1 MSLYLFF
8 LYIKDGGSVFDR
20 VEKFIG
26 DDNLSLLRSKV
37 IMIVGLGGVGSFS
50 VEALVRSGIEN
61 IIIVDYDTI
70 DITNLNRQIMTNV
83 SNIGKLKV
91 DEVESR
97 VLSINPKCNVTKL
110 CLELNLD
117 NIDVLF
123 QYKFDYLIDCCD
135 TIVVKQELIRRC
147 LDKKIKFISS
157 MGTGNKFNP
166 SLLEVCDIRKTSYD
180 PIAKKI
186 RKYLRDNNI
195 NGRVMVV
202 YSKEINSKFVG
213 SVPSMMFVPAS
224 AGIFAANYVIG
235 DIINI

>member
-1 MSLYLFF
+1 MFF
-8 LYIKDGGSVFDR
+8 LYIKDGGTVFDR

-70 DITNLNRQIMTNV
+70 DITNLNRQVMTNV

-135 TIVVKQELIRRC
+135 TIVAKQELIRRC

-224 AGIFAANYVIG
+224 AGILAANYVIG

>member
-70 DITNLNRQIMTNV
+70 DITNLNRQVMTNV

-195 NGRVMVV
+195 NTKIPVIW
-202 YSKEINSKFVG
+202 SKEIPIKTGDSQPG
-213 SVPSMMFVPAS
+213 SICTVPAV
-224 AGIFAANYVIG
+224 AGIYMVSY
-235 DIINI
+235 IINDSLK

>member
-1 MSLYLFF
+1 MFF

-70 DITNLNRQIMTNV
+70 DITNLNRQVMTNV

-166 SLLEVCDIRKTSYD
+166 SLLEVCDIRKTIYD

-202 YSKEINSKFVG
+202 YSKEINSKFVD

-224 AGIFAANYVIG
+224 AGILAANYVIG

>member
-1 MSLYLFF
+1 M
-8 LYIKDGGSVFDR
+8 FDR

-123 QYKFDYLIDCCD
+123 QYKLIN
-135 TIVVKQELIRRC
+135 VL
-147 LDKKIKFISS
+147 
-157 MGTGNKFNP
+157 
-166 SLLEVCDIRKTSYD
+166 
-180 PIAKKI
+180 
-186 RKYLRDNNI
+186 
-195 NGRVMVV
+195 
-202 YSKEINSKFVG
+202 
-213 SVPSMMFVPAS
+213 
-224 AGIFAANYVIG
+224 
-235 DIINI
+235 

>member
-1 MSLYLFF
+1 MLLTINKFMKGDFMSKIQIFAL
-8 LYIKDGGSVFDR
+8 GGLNENGKNMYVVNVDDNIFVFDA
-20 VEKFIG
+20 
-26 DDNLSLLRSKV
+26 
-37 IMIVGLGGVGSFS
+37 GLKYPTANMLG
-50 VEALVRSGIEN
+50 
-61 IIIVDYDTI
+61 VDYI
-70 DITNLNRQIMTNV
+70 I
-83 SNIGKLKV
+83 
-91 DEVESR
+91 
-97 VLSINPKCNVTKL
+97 P
-110 CLELNLD
+110 
-117 NIDVLF
+117 
-123 QYKFDYLIDCCD
+123 KFDYLIDCCD

-224 AGIFAANYVIG
+224 AGILAANYVIG

>member
-1 MSLYLFF
+1 MFF
-8 LYIKDGGSVFDR
+8 LYIKDGDSVFDR

-26 DDNLSLLRSKV
+26 ANNLSLIKSKV
-37 IMIVGLGGVGSFS
+37 VMIVGLGGVGSFS

-70 DITNLNRQIMTNV
+70 DITNLNRQVMTNV

-91 DEVESR
+91 DEVEAR
-97 VLSINPKCNVTKL
+97 VLSINPKCSVVKL

-117 NIDVLF
+117 NIDILF

-135 TIVVKQELIRRC
+135 TVVVKQELIRRNIK
-147 LDKKIKFISS
+147 KKIKFISS

-213 SVPSMMFVPAS
+213 SVPSMIFVPAS
-224 AGIFAANYVIG
+224 AGILVANYVIG

>member
-1 MSLYLFF
+1 MFF

-186 RKYLRDNNI
+186 RKYLRDNNT

-224 AGIFAANYVIG
+224 AGILAANYVIG

>member
-213 SVPSMMFVPAS
+213 SVPSMIFVPAS
-224 AGIFAANYVIG
+224 AGILAANYVIV